1 MIQIELLYTDG
12 ETAPAGW
19 PEKSELRKTLRQRV
33 REMAHAHGMTNL
45 KDIPLAVEEFALKHF
60 AGG

>member
-1 MIQIELLYTDG
+1 MIQIELLYTDS

-33 REMAHAHGMTNL
+33 RERAHAQGMTNL

-60 AGG
+60 AEG